1 MDYSTQIAAKNLHD
15 FFRSYQKH
23 LGRVNSRKIF
33 SFLKGMIQGRTV
45 QMCEAGRTIE
55 PKKTP
60 KNFCEKTSKTLR
72 IIDYMAN
79 LHLCK
84 FRKRKFKYFI
94 IDESDIQRRYAKKLN
109 AIKKVRDGSLGNN
122 DGKGYPLIAVIGI
135 TVDGEYIPLILRR
148 YREGI
153 QTARIQCVDDI
164 LKVFGPDHGAIWL
177 LDRGFDDKKFIN
189 LLLYNQQEFLIR
201 LDRRGGERCLEVED
215 GERYTVSQLTAHMEK
230 VGYRRVCLP
239 GSRSEVSLVHYH
251 SHGKKEPMALL
262 TTLSPKTLK
271 QAKRIAKM
279 YITRWKIEDYLLFI
293 KQRFNL
299 EKMRVQLPENVD
311 GLLVM
316 TLIASHFVMK
326 ETFEM
331 ETSQLKV
338 AFEWWRKLEDTT
350 LCWSAVCR
358 FYQYMFRNWEITP
371 RNLRTSSDTPNP
383 LQLQLFTL

>member
-1 MDYSTQIAAKNLHD
+1 MNNSTKFAAKNLHD
-15 FFRSYQKH
+15 FFRSYQKY
-23 LGRVNSRKIF
+23 LCRVNGCKIF

-45 QMCEAGRTIE
+45 QMCEAGRIVE

-60 KNFCEKTSKTLR
+60 KNFCEKISKILR
-72 IIDYMAN
+72 IIDYIAKI
-79 LHLCK
+79 HLCK

-94 IDESDIQRRYAKKLN
+94 IDESDIQRRYAKKIK
-109 AIKKVRDGSLGNN
+109 AIEKVRDGSLGNN
-122 DGKGYPLIAVIGI
+122 DGNGYPLIAVIGI

-148 YREGI
+148 YIEI
-153 QTARIQCVDDI
+153 QKARIECVDDI
-164 LKVFGPDHGAIWL
+164 LKVFGPDHGAVWL
-177 LDRGFDDKKFIN
+177 LDRGFDDKKFMD

-201 LDRRGGERCLEVED
+201 LDRKGGERCLEVED

-230 VGYRRVCLP
+230 VGYRRVYLP
-239 GSRSEVSLVHYH
+239 KSRIEVSLIHYH

-262 TTLSPKTLK
+262 TTLSPRSLK
-271 QAKRIAKM
+271 QAKIIAKM

-299 EKMRVQLPENVD
+299 EKMMVQLPENVD
-311 GLLVM
+311 GVLVM

-331 ETSQLKV
+331 EKSQLKV
-338 AFEWWRKLEDTT
+338 AFEWWRKRENATI
-350 LCWSAVCR
+350 CWSAVCR

-371 RNLRTSSDTPNP
+371 RNLRTSFPPPNP
-383 LQLQLFTL
+383 FQLQLFTL